1 MKFSLTTIAA
11 LLQMT
16 AKAYGETLITVHS
29 VPKGGSADVL
39 CSDAAGQCCIGEGD
53 VWGGLDN
60 NGVTII
66 DTDSSCLG
74 SLNNGTYTGC
84 ETTNGCDL
92 TCSSDSCEV
101 TVVTG
106 DNATATAVSAAN
118 TTTTT
123 TASATVAAVTK
134 IDYLFPLVPG
144 VGDTLQLLMSE
155 MVDEFNVLNP
165 DIEVNAIY
173 SGNYRETIDKVMSR
187 VDAGNP
193 PAVAVVNVNRM
204 VELNAKDAIIPLN
217 DYIKEAGGS
226 AFL

>member
-11 LLQMT
+11 LLQMA
-16 AKAYGETLITVHS
+16 AKACGAETTVHS
-29 VPKGGSADVL
+29 VTEGGSAQVL
-39 CSDAAGQCCIGEGD
+39 CSDGGQCCIGEGD

-60 NGVTII
+60 NGVMILG
-66 DTDSSCLG
+66 TDSSCLD
-74 SLNNGTYTGC
+74 SLSNGTYTGC
-84 ETTNGCDL
+84 KTTNGCDL
-92 TCSSDSCEV
+92 TCSDSCEV
-101 TVVTG
+101 TVVTDG

-118 TTTTT
+118 NTATTST
-123 TASATVAAVTK
+123 TASATAAVTK

-144 VGDTLQLLMSE
+144 IGDTLQLLMSE
-155 MVDEFNVLNP
+155 MVDEFNLLNP

-173 SGNYRETIDKVMSR
+173 TGNYVETMDEVVAR
-187 VDAGNP
+187 VDAGKP